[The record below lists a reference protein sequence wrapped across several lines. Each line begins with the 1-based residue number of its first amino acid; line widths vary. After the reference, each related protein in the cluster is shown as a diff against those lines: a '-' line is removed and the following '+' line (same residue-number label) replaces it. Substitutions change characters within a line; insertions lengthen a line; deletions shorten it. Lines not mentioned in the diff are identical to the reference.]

1 MPGSPGHHPLPGL
14 EPWVQGSRRDF
25 VEYQTAHFVARF
37 IGFSKK
43 DKTFGVLGFERIM
56 WFSSVFQGFR
66 GSRWW
71 TLLYF
76 LAGF

>member
-1 MPGSPGHHPLPGL
+1 M
-14 EPWVQGSRRDF
+14 
-25 VEYQTAHFVARF
+25 EYQTAHFVARF
-37 IGFSKK
+37 IGFGGLGFREVLQSSSKK